1 MQSSEHFESTL
12 CTTTEWRAATRAW
25 EARARAFASVKYS
38 YVVSCQIFGDQRR
51 KRDAKG
57 EIDRHI
63 QRRRAERE
71 ADWKDAE
78 EQHVHLV
85 MQSDRAGRRV
95 GCGSEGGE

>member
-1 MQSSEHFESTL
+1 MCACAGGGRQGALGKASRGRCLGTLGGQRSEAVRSRGE
-12 CTTTEWRAATRAW
+12 RAGRAH
-25 EARARAFASVKYS
+25 VD
-38 YVVSCQIFGDQRR
+38 G

-71 ADWKDAE
+71 ADWKEAE

-85 MQSDRAGRRV
+85 MQSDRTGRRV